1 MNAVASYGMVFGL
14 MIGLVI
20 AVILLKFANKDHR
33 FKTQYDERQESIKG
47 RGYKYSFYTLACLEA
62 ALAILEVGDISF
74 GIERYLVHF
83 IVLLISFAVLC
94 VHSIWNGT
102 YWGLNNN
109 RKRYII
115 VFAVCAALNMIP
127 LIGLFRG
134 EGLTADGK
142 LGAPIVNIMVLIM
155 MAILAIEL
163 IIKEALDRREK
174 EED

>member
-14 MIGLVI
+14 MVGLVI

-109 RKRYII
+109 RKRYTAII
-115 VFAVCAALNMIP
+115 VIAIALNLIP
-127 LIGLFRG
+127 VIASIANGTLAK
-134 EGLTADGK
+134 EGFNSLP
-142 LGAPIVNIMVLIM
+142 LLNVIVLIW
-155 MAILAIEL
+155 MAVIGICALVKKAFDA
-163 IIKEALDRREK
+163 KEN